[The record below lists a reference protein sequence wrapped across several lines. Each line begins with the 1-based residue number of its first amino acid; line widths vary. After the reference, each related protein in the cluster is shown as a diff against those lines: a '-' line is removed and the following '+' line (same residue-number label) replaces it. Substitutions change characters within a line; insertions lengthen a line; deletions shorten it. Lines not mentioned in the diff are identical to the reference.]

1 MGQIEEFGAY
11 LKKKLVSED
20 VNHRWAICQTCPEL
34 TPNNRCKQCGCFMK
48 LKTKVKAAKC
58 PIGKW

>member
-1 MGQIEEFGAY
+1 MGQIEEFGNY
-11 LKKKLVSED
+11 LQKKLVSKD
-20 VNHRWAICQTCPEL
+20 ADYRWSICQKCPEL
-34 TPNNRCKQCGCFMK
+34 TDANRCRQCGCFMK